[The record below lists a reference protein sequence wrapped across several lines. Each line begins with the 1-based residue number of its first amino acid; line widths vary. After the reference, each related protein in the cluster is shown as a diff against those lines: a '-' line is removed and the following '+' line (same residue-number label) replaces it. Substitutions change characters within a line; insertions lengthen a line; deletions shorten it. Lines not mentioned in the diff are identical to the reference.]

1 MSTPRKTE
9 NLVDAGF
16 HALEG
21 LLVLVLAVM
30 LVMVFANVVL
40 RYGFNSGITVTE
52 EVSRLLFVWLTFLGA
67 VPVMRQ
73 HGHLG
78 VEMLVG
84 VMSQRGRLICRFVT
98 DVLIIAC
105 CVVFGWGAWEQTQ
118 LNLTNYAPASG
129 IPSAWAYGAA
139 VVAAIGIGC
148 LTLADLIGALRRGSV
163 PDAPR
168 SHQYEP

>member
-1 MSTPRKTE
+1 VSSPRKTE
-9 NLVDAGF
+9 SLVDAGF

-21 LLVLVLAVM
+21 LLVLVLAIM

-52 EVSRLLFVWLTFLGA
+52 EVSRLMFVWLTFLGA

-84 VMSQRGRLICRFVT
+84 VLSGPGRLICRVVS
-98 DVLIIAC
+98 DVLIIGC

-139 VVAAIGIGC
+139 VVAALGIGL
-148 LTLADLIGALRRGSV
+148 LTFADLFGVLRRGAV
-163 PDAPR
+163 PDRPR
-168 SHQYEP
+168 GHGYEP